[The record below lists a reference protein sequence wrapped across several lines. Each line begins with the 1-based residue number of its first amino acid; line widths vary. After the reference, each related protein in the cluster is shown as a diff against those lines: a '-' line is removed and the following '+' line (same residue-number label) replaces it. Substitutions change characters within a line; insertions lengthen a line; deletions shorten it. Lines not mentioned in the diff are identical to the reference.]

1 MKTSLGAKPVVYP
14 TPVWVVGTYD
24 QQGKPNIM
32 TAAWACICASEPPC
46 LAVCLRKARHTYAG
60 LKAHQAFTVSVP
72 SRSQAKE
79 ADYAGMVSGKKR
91 DKFAD
96 TGLTPARAE
105 FVNAPYVQEFPMALE
120 CKLIN
125 SLEVGSHT
133 IFVGEILDVKA
144 DSSVLGPDGL
154 PDVAKV
160 DPLTFAPLAQQ
171 YYALGDLVGNAYE
184 LGKVFMKK

>member
-1 MKTSLGAKPVVYP
+1 MKTSLGAKPIVYP
-14 TPVWVVGTYD
+14 TPVWVVGAYD
-24 QQGKPNIM
+24 PQGKPNIM
-32 TAAWACICASEPPC
+32 TAAWACMCASEPPC
-46 LAVCLRKARHTYAG
+46 LAVCLRKVRHTYAG
-60 LKAHQAFTVSVP
+60 LMAHGAFTVSVP

-105 FVNAPYVQEFPMALE
+105 FVDAPYVREFPLALE

-154 PDVAKV
+154 PDMAKV
-160 DPLTFAPLAQQ
+160 DPLIFAPLTQQ
-171 YYALGDLVGNAYE
+171 YYALGERVGKAYE
-184 LGKVFMKK
+184 IGKVFMGK